1 MTTHQILNLIRF
13 NSIID
18 SCAIFDH
25 ESIIEHL
32 EKERY
37 FITELG
43 RYYITPKGLQALRTL
58 ETQGIESYL
67 VKLEGDDYAD
77 IPFNCYTVGHVY
89 A

>member
-43 RYYITPKGLQALRTL
+43 RYHITPKGLQALRTL
-58 ETQGIESYL
+58 ETQGIESHL
-67 VKLEGDDYAD
+67 VKLEGGDAD
-77 IPFNCYTVGHVY
+77 LPFNCYTVGHVY

>member
-1 MTTHQILNLIRF
+1 MTMHQILNLIRF

-43 RYYITPKGLQALRTL
+43 RYHITPKGLQALRTL
-58 ETQGIESYL
+58 ETQGIESHL
-67 VKLEGDDYAD
+67 VKLEGGYAD
-77 IPFNCYTVGHVY
+77 LPFNCYTVGHVY

>member
-1 MTTHQILNLIRF
+1 MTMHQILNLIRF

-18 SCAIFDH
+18 SSAIFDH
-25 ESIIEHL
+25 ESVIEHL

-43 RYYITPKGLQALRTL
+43 RYHITPKGLQALRTL
-58 ETQGIESYL
+58 ETQGIESHL
-67 VKLEGDDYAD
+67 VKLEDDQAD
-77 IPFNCYTVGHVY
+77 LPFNCYTVGHVY

>member
-1 MTTHQILNLIRF
+1 MTMHQILSLIRF

-25 ESIIEHL
+25 ASIMEYL
-32 EKERY
+32 EKEGY
-37 FITELG
+37 FVIELG
-43 RYYITPKGLQALRTL
+43 RYRITPKGLQALRTL

-67 VKLEGDDYAD
+67 VKLEGGYAD
-77 IPFNCYTVGHVY
+77 LPFNCYTVGHVY

>member
-1 MTTHQILNLIRF
+1 MTMHQILSLIRF

-25 ESIIEHL
+25 ESIMEYL
-32 EKERY
+32 EKEGY
-37 FITELG
+37 FVIELG
-43 RYYITPKGLQALRTL
+43 RYRITPKGLQALRTL

-67 VKLEGDDYAD
+67 VKLEGGYAD
-77 IPFNCYTVGHVY
+77 LPFNCYTVGHVY